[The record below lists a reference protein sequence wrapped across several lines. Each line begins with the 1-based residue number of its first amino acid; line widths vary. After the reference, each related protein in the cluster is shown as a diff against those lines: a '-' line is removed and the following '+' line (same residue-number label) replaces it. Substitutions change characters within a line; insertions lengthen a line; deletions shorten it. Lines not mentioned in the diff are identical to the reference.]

1 MLAAFLSAV
10 VLGFFVGALAR
21 FAVPG
26 PDPMPAWLTIL
37 IGLTGS
43 LIGGTVAAAAV
54 GTSDRNDAFVVL
66 LSSVFAATLL
76 VIAYRRFIQQRPI
89 TGPEARRL
97 PTRGFGIARLR
108 RRLEGLGVDPN
119 SVGAPGGAK
128 PVPRDEPESADTAE
142 NLRKLEDLHDA
153 GVLNDEEF
161 EAKRE
166 QLLARM

>member
-1 MLAAFLSAV
+1 MLAAFLSAI

-43 LIGGTVAAAAV
+43 LVGGTIAAATV

-76 VIAYRRFIQQRPI
+76 VIGYRRFVQQRPI

-97 PTRGFGIARLR
+97 PTRGFGIDRLR
-108 RRLEGLGVDPN
+108 RRLERMGVDPN

-128 PVPRDEPESADTAE
+128 PLARDESSDTSE
-142 NLRKLEDLHDA
+142 TLRKLEDLHDA
-153 GVLNDEEF
+153 GVLSDEEF
-161 EAKRE
+161 EAKKE
-166 QLLARM
+166 QLHARM